1 MTGTTKTFF
10 AVNDAALGRRRSG
23 GQVARVLAFYYDDL
37 TSTPTYVY
45 NFSLSYNSLKITFQK
60 TIVS

>member
-1 MTGTTKTFF
+1 MTGTMKTFF

-37 TSTPTYVY
+37 TSNPTEVY
-45 NFSLSYNSLKITFQK
+45 NFLLS
-60 TIVS
+60 